1 MTATED
7 WLQTNG
13 ALKVQLMV
21 RSGNESVL
29 GFYQQIDYEEARVV
43 VLSRWIS
50 AER

>member
-1 MTATED
+1 MTAAED
-7 WLQTNG
+7 RLRMNA

-43 VLSRWIS
+43 ILSRWIS

>member
-1 MTATED
+1 MTAAED
-7 WLQTNG
+7 WLRTKG

-29 GFYQQIDYEEARVV
+29 GFYEQIDYEEAGVV